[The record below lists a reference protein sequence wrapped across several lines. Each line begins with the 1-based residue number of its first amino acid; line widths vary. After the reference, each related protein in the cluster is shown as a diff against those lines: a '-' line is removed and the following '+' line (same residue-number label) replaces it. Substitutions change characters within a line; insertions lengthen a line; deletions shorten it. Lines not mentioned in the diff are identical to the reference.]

1 MGRGRHRRE
10 AALARWRA
18 DMAALGLVDRGDAA
32 GRALIARH
40 DRPWRRYHALGHL
53 DFLSGEIER
62 HRDRLAAP
70 ARLILAAWF
79 HDSVYN
85 TLRKDN
91 EARSADLA
99 ARTLPGLG
107 VSETLTARVC
117 ALIHATADH
126 ASGGADADD
135 ALFLDM
141 DCAILGAPSE
151 TYDRYARQIRFEY
164 GWAPSG
170 LYRRGRRA
178 FLNTQLARERLF
190 HTGAYEDAF
199 GGQARANLAR
209 ELAAL

>member
-1 MGRGRHRRE
+1 MGRGRHQRE

-62 HRDRLAAP
+62 HRDRIAEP

-79 HDSVYN
+79 HDAIYN

-107 VSETLTARVC
+107 ASETLTARVC
-117 ALIHATADH
+117 ALIQATADH

-141 DCAILGAPSE
+141 DCAILGAPAQ

-178 FLNTQLARERLF
+178 FLSAQLARERLF